1 LRLFDGPGGSF
12 RDSSSRP
19 QLHPQDAN
27 ALAVVFEA
35 TTAARA
41 RQISSRLTRN
51 WTPIGPNA
59 PELPGNVSPFITSV
73 ELRAHFLVG
82 ETARALDLLRRTWGW
97 YLRHPNGT
105 QSTMIEGYRTDGT
118 WGYRSQRGYR
128 NDASY
133 VSHAHGWSTGPTSAL
148 TNFVAGIDVLERA
161 GARWGFNPQFGDLA
175 FAEAG
180 FVTPLG
186 KYRSRWVKLTGG
198 GSGEYDVGLDTPKA
212 SVGILLLPRLAS
224 RGMMVWVNGERRNVT
239 EDALGVTMELPGGQY
254 NITVRQGDAP
264 PQPRPRPRPR
274 LGGLLPPRGGILGNR
289 PRELE

>member
-1 LRLFDGPGGSF
+1 
-12 RDSSSRP
+12 
-19 QLHPQDAN
+19 
-27 ALAVVFEA
+27 
-35 TTAARA
+35 
-41 RQISSRLTRN
+41 
-51 WTPIGPNA
+51 
-59 PELPGNVSPFITSV
+59 VSPFVTSV

-105 QSTMIEGYRTDGT
+105 QSTMIEGYRTDGG
-118 WGYRSQRGYR
+118 WGYRAQRGYR

-148 TNFVAGIDVLERA
+148 TNFVAGIDVLDRA
-161 GARWGFNPQFGDLA
+161 GARWGFNPQFGGLS

-212 SVGILLLPRLAS
+212 TVGILLLPRLA
-224 RGMMVWVNGERRNVT
+224 RLGMMVWVNGERRNVT
-239 EDALGVTMELPGGQY
+239 EDTLGVTMELPGGVY
-254 NITVRQGDAP
+254 NITVRQGEAP
-264 PQPRPRPRPR
+264 PRPKQTAPRPRPR

-289 PRELE
+289 PKELGK